1 MTAKKSE
8 PPCHKLNDEPSSQ
21 LLLGDDLRFRA
32 FDRVNWRDPAGVS
45 SASPGTALKAI
56 FDEANSVG
64 SVESSGI
71 VHKRPLLIDTQGK
84 RSKAFQSTSVRATPC
99 KTANPTSTTN
109 LTDRSPKSPRSTFEI
124 VFQKAIYRCA
134 KKPPKKSKPMH
145 LIYLEK
151 RPLRKN
157 HVVGQ
162 TALG

>member
-1 MTAKKSE
+1 MTAKKNE
-8 PPCHKLNDEPSSQ
+8 PPCHMLNDEPSSQ

-71 VHKRPLLIDTQGK
+71 VHKSPLLIDTQGK

-109 LTDRSPKSPRSTFEI
+109 LTDRSPKSPRSTFES
-124 VFQKAIYRCA
+124 FF
-134 KKPPKKSKPMH
+134 KKQSIGAQRKRKK
-145 LIYLEK
+145 
-151 RPLRKN
+151 
-157 HVVGQ
+157 Q
-162 TALG
+162 TNQCT